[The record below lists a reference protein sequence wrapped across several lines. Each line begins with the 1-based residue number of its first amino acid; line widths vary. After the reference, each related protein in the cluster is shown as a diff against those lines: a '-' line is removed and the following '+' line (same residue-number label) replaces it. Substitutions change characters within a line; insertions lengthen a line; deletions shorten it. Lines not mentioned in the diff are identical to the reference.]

1 MNNVVQY
8 FDAVH
13 RKPGVPHALRTSLY
27 SAVSFIWLHPIV
39 SFLLLYATVYI
50 NEFYTSLQSGDDEVD
65 DSVEWQLAL
74 SCFLISISLTLMR
87 MLHKGVSYHFQKR
100 SRLFHT
106 IFRLSMASLHLLV
119 YATPK
124 TDRLAE
130 RLLEHSLIAFTLNC
144 TDVVVNIN
152 TKNKKIARAISMAS
166 EAAEVRKSLGLS
178 DNGDISTMVTPE
190 EESYYVDFN
199 DRNSLVQRSSI
210 LSAKERES
218 NDDSDTQAF
227 RTSDFASS
235 TGKDARKK
243 CVLQLNKSCAPSLTE
258 TLLDPVHEEDEV

>member
-1 MNNVVQY
+1 M
-8 FDAVH
+8 
-13 RKPGVPHALRTSLY
+13 PHALRTSLY

-50 NEFYTSLQSGDDEVD
+50 NEFYSSLQSGEDEVD

-74 SCFLISISLTLMR
+74 SCFLISIILTLMR
-87 MLHKGVSYHFQKR
+87 MLHKGVPYHFLKT
-100 SRLFHT
+100 SRLIHT
-106 IFRLSMASLHLLV
+106 IFRVVMATLHLLV

-130 RLLEHSLIAFTLNC
+130 RVLEHSLIAFTLNC
-144 TDVVVNIN
+144 TDVIVNIN

-166 EAAEVRKSLGLS
+166 ESAEVRKSMGLS
-178 DNGDISTMVTPE
+178 ENGDASPLISTE

-199 DRNSLVQRSSI
+199 DRSSLVHRSSF

-218 NDDSDTQAF
+218 NGDGDSPAF
-227 RTSDFASS
+227 RNSDFAASG
-235 TGKDARKK
+235 GKDSRKK
-243 CVLQLNKSCAPSLTE
+243 CIIQLNKSCMPSLTE
-258 TLLDPVHEEDEV
+258 TLLDSTHEEDEV